1 MITIMD
7 KKTRKTGRHKTTYFF
22 MLITEGILHFKEQKL
37 EKTASN
43 YACALNHLMQF
54 RKEKDIPVE
63 DLTVLQMRDFQCY
76 MKSKRLKMNT
86 ISLYSRMLNA
96 VYNYALNEEIITAD
110 KRPFRKNF
118 TGQEKT
124 RKRTLDEKTVKQMIK
139 INLAGNKALEFAR
152 DMFLFSVYM
161 QKMPFVDIAHLTK
174 AQILNRQI
182 TYQRRKTNGR
192 LTVTIHPHAK
202 AIIDKWQENNRA
214 CPYLFPIL
222 YNSDNKKVVKYSN
235 ALAGLTTSSS
245 VTTGRPKW
253 FTRIRSTIGATRET

>member
-1 MITIMD
+1 MYPT
-7 KKTRKTGRHKTTYFF
+7 FF
-22 MLITEGILHFKEQKL
+22 ATKVG
-37 EKTASN
+37 KTASN

-124 RKRTLDEKTVKQMIK
+124 RKRTLDEK
-139 INLAGNKALEFAR
+139 LSNK
-152 DMFLFSVYM
+152 
-161 QKMPFVDIAHLTK
+161 
-174 AQILNRQI
+174 
-182 TYQRRKTNGR
+182 
-192 LTVTIHPHAK
+192 
-202 AIIDKWQENNRA
+202 
-214 CPYLFPIL
+214 
-222 YNSDNKKVVKYSN
+222 
-235 ALAGLTTSSS
+235 
-245 VTTGRPKW
+245 
-253 FTRIRSTIGATRET
+253 

>member
-1 MITIMD
+1 MD

-22 MLITEGILHFKEQKL
+22 MLITECILHFLQQKL

-124 RKRTLDEKTVKQMIK
+124 RKRTLDEK
-139 INLAGNKALEFAR
+139 LSNK
-152 DMFLFSVYM
+152 
-161 QKMPFVDIAHLTK
+161 
-174 AQILNRQI
+174 
-182 TYQRRKTNGR
+182 
-192 LTVTIHPHAK
+192 
-202 AIIDKWQENNRA
+202 
-214 CPYLFPIL
+214 
-222 YNSDNKKVVKYSN
+222 
-235 ALAGLTTSSS
+235 
-245 VTTGRPKW
+245 
-253 FTRIRSTIGATRET
+253 